1 MNPLLPGGSGTT
13 PEPTRNA
20 SGINQG
26 TNEDDS
32 QNDPHPE
39 ASLFHGQREQNSGT
53 ERGYDMETGVTER
66 HDMVTAVQK
75 ESLWDYDM
83 VTGATETNRNR
94 HDMVTGATEMN
105 RNRHEMV
112 TGVHRERERERVY
125 GHDIVTGA
133 TQQIGNCH
141 DLTGVHEEVT
151 YCPPST
157 SSGKQKKNR
166 STSQP
171 QFRSEN
177 TPATIEADQILL
189 ALQQLANNNNS
200 ANFQNNINRISKL
213 PKTLTTLMPTFDGT
227 SEKFELFED
236 LFQTSLKIHNQLTED
251 DRIKYFQSLMRE
263 DALQT
268 FKNING
274 PTRENLEEI
283 LAVFRRK
290 YVKPQSMAAAK
301 HKFQKLVFNP
311 ANQKLVDFLDE
322 LQKLAKDAFGIAAH
336 AIIEQF
342 IYANMPPH
350 LKKSINQAHLENG
363 TYEQIVTH
371 LEKELELN
379 GLEAPDELP
388 IKNVSQQPTNTNAD
402 RPKPTCHHC
411 KKPGHYRNQCRL
423 LKKQQEQNE
432 NNQNN
437 PGNKSSAANTSN
449 PNSNVKNT
457 NNNKNSNKA
466 ERKPETVYPPCE
478 TCGETNHSAD
488 RCYVGANAADR
499 PLPRK
504 SKPEGQSGHH
514 QQDAQNSITG
524 CVLATAQRLN

>member
-1 MNPLLPGGSGTT
+1 MVTGAT
-13 PEPTRNA
+13 E
-20 SGINQG
+20 
-26 TNEDDS
+26 TN
-32 QNDPHPE
+32 
-39 ASLFHGQREQNSGT
+39 RK
-53 ERGYDMETGVTER
+53 RYDMVTAVTER
-66 HDMVTAVQK
+66 HEMVRAVQK

-83 VTGATETNRNR
+83 VTGATEMNRNR
-94 HDMVTGATEMN
+94 HDMVTG
-105 RNRHEMV
+105 
-112 TGVHRERERERVY
+112 VHRERVY
-125 GHDIVTGA
+125 GHNIVTGA

-151 YCPPST
+151 YCSPST
-157 SSGKQKKNR
+157 SSRKQKKNH

-171 QFRSEN
+171 HFRSEN

-200 ANFQNNINRISKL
+200 ANFHNNVNRISKL
-213 PKTLTTLMPTFDGT
+213 PKSLTTTMPTFDGT
-227 SEKFELFED
+227 SENFELFED
-236 LFQTSLKIHNQLTED
+236 LFQTSLKIHNQLTEND
-251 DRIKYFQSLMRE
+251 TINYFHSLMRG
-263 DALQT
+263 DALET

-290 YVKPQSMAAAK
+290 YVKSQSMATAK

-336 AIIEQF
+336 AITEQF
-342 IYANMPPH
+342 IYAKMPPH
-350 LKKSINQAHLENG
+350 LKKSISQAHLENG
-363 TYEQIVTH
+363 TYEQIITH
-371 LEKELELN
+371 LERELELN

-388 IKNVSQQPTNTNAD
+388 INNVSQQPTNTNAD

-423 LKKQQEQNE
+423 LKKQREQTE
-432 NNQNN
+432 KNQNN
-437 PGNKSSAANTSN
+437 PGNKNSAANTSSL
-449 PNSNVKNT
+449 NSNVNNT
-457 NNNKNSNKA
+457 NNIKNSNKA

-478 TCGETNHSAD
+478 TCGKTNHSAD
-488 RCYVGANAADR
+488 RCYVGANAANR
-499 PLPRK
+499 PLPWR
-504 SKPEGQSGHH
+504 SKPERQSGHH

-524 CVLATAQRLN
+524 